1 MLIGWSQVVSSNSSK
16 SMIKTIEGLLRTI
29 GSISYSQYYSSCLHL
44 PKKKIWKKKNFF
56 VCLFLL
62 KCLVLLIVSVC
73 LVFFYHRV
81 VTLPIFFFF
90 IYFYV
95 LLDCLMTNFGLKMLI
110 SVCCWTPPLGEKV
123 SYDFTIVSMSV
134 GKRVFTKTA
143 HWIFLKLLMTLGCLK
158 G

>member
-1 MLIGWSQVVSSNSSK
+1 MVSSNSSK

-44 PKKKIWKKKNFF
+44 PKKKFEKKEFF
-56 VCLFLL
+56 CLSFLV
-62 KCLVLLIVSVC
+62 KVFSVAHC
-73 LVFFYHRV
+73 FSVFSFFLSQSSDFAY
-81 VTLPIFFFF
+81 FFFF

-134 GKRVFTKTA
+134 GKRVFSKTP
-143 HWIFLKLLMTLGCLK
+143 HR
-158 G
+158 